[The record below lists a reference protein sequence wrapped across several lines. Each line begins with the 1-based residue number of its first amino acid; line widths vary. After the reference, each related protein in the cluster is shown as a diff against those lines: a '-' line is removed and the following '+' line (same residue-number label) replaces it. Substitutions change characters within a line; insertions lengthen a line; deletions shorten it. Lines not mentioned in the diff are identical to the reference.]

1 MTMRNDTQEI
11 VVEFDK
17 DGNPTIEGVGF
28 VGTECKKFTEAL
40 EADLGVTTSTVEK
53 PEMRQTR
60 SNVKA
65 RTVRR

>member
-1 MTMRNDTQEI
+1 MRNDTQEI
-11 VVEFDK
+11 IVEFDK

-40 EADLGVTTSTVEK
+40 ESDLGVITSTVEK

-60 SNVKA
+60 TTSKTN
-65 RTVRR
+65 TVRR